1 MMKNKKE
8 HVIAQNKK
16 AYHNFEILEKLEAG
30 LVLKG
35 YEVKSIRMGH
45 VSLNDCYARI
55 IQEELWL
62 IGGYIKPYA
71 QAHGVDKIDPTRSRK
86 LLIHKR
92 ELNRWVGKVQE
103 KGLTIVPLKLYFNK
117 NVIKLQI
124 ALGRSKKQFD
134 KRQDKKRQ
142 DIQRDIQKNMKIK
155 IR

>member
-1 MMKNKKE
+1 MKSKKDYI
-8 HVIAQNKK
+8 IAQNKK
-16 AYHNFEILEKLEAG
+16 AYYNFEIIEKLEVG
-30 LVLKG
+30 MVLKG

-45 VSLNDCYARI
+45 ISLNDCYARI
-55 IQEELWL
+55 IKEELWL

-92 ELNRWVGKVQE
+92 ELKRWIGKVQE
-103 KGLTIVPLKLYFNK
+103 KGLTIIPLKLYFNK
-117 NVIKLQI
+117 NHIKLQI

-134 KRQDKKRQ
+134 KRQNKKQQ
-142 DIQRDIQKNMKIK
+142 DIQRDIQKNMKLN